1 MGTNGGRDDERL
13 AAPMTPPP
21 RGIDDEMTG
30 VVMREARH
38 RRPQAKVISDS
49 VSSDTAT
56 LLRAAA
62 VVRDRRD
69 VRDRVDPDAQRGERT
84 HRGLAARAGA
94 TDLDVQVL
102 DALLHGGAAGDF
114 RRDLRGERRRLAR
127 ALEALAAGGGPAQGV
142 ALAVGD
148 RDDRVVE
155 GRVNV
160 ADTVVDVLANLLAH
174 ALRGVV
180 GRSLGHVLTLFPN
193 LFLERL
199 RSLARTLAGAGVG
212 AGALAAHGQATAMAE
227 TAVAADVHQS
237 LDVHRGFAAQVA
249 LD

>member
-1 MGTNGGRDDERL
+1 MTTAACCRGSRWRMRRRRWACIKPWIPACAGTGLN
-13 AAPMTPPP
+13 
-21 RGIDDEMTG
+21 
-30 VVMREARH
+30 
-38 RRPQAKVISDS
+38 
-49 VSSDTAT
+49 TAT

-102 DALLHGGAAGDF
+102 DPLLHGGAAGHF

-155 GRVNV
+155 GGVHV
-160 ADTVVDVLANLLAH
+160 ADTVRHVLANLLAH
-174 ALRGVV
+174 TLRGVV
-180 GRSLGHVLTLFPN
+180 GRSLGHVLSLSTVYF
-193 LFLERL
+193 FSACAAL
-199 RSLARTLAGAGVG
+199 RGPLRV
-212 AGALAAHGQATAMAE
+212 
-227 TAVAADVHQS
+227 
-237 LDVHRGFAAQVA
+237 
-249 LD
+249 